1 MKKLFT
7 VLLLLLIFNSKV
19 YSQCEFA
26 KYSDAPE
33 ELFRKRVNETGMLY
47 GNPYT
52 MFVKG
57 DDFNFDRLADKL
69 INNESKLKASE
80 DRHPLKKIGSS
91 SDMSQAVEFLLNA
104 NWMTGQI
111 MHVDGGMSSVR

>member
-57 DDFNFDRLADKL
+57 DDFNLDSEITR
-69 INNESKLKASE
+69 IVNNLKNQIPAT
-80 DRHPLKKIGSS
+80 RHVS
-91 SDMSQAVEFLLNA
+91 AAHVE
-104 NWMTGQI
+104 
-111 MHVDGGMSSVR
+111 

>member
-1 MKKLFT
+1 MEKLFT

-33 ELFRKRVNETGMLY
+33 ELFRKRVNEPGMLY
-47 GNPYT
+47 GNPCT

-57 DDFNFDRLADKL
+57 DDFYLDSEITR
-69 INNESKLKASE
+69 IVNNLKNQI
-80 DRHPLKKIGSS
+80 PKGLVKK
-91 SDMSQAVEFLLNA
+91 FP
-104 NWMTGQI
+104 T
-111 MHVDGGMSSVR
+111 VRSLVCWAIA